1 MLPEERERLQ
11 PIAAAFSEDD
21 LLRMIDVLAK
31 ADTDLRQA
39 QDQRVTM
46 ELALMKMAHLR
57 RLVPFAELVARVM
70 GTAGAL
76 PAAVPAPRP
85 AAAAPARASAA
96 APSAPARASAAP
108 AAAPAAPPA
117 SAPASGTVGNDDVL
131 VALQAAT
138 ASRPSLAMPLRRARA
153 ESAGDVCTLF
163 LDPAFVQMAQMHT
176 AEYETMASEAM
187 GRKIKLRIAGDGAVA
202 APEAAAVD
210 TAAKNKEQLIA
221 EASKEPA
228 VREALDLFGGRIV
241 DVREA
246 K

>member
-1 MLPEERERLQ
+1 
-11 PIAAAFSEDD
+11 
-21 LLRMIDVLAK
+21 
-31 ADTDLRQA
+31 
-39 QDQRVTM
+39 M

-70 GTAGAL
+70 GTVGAL

-85 AAAAPARASAA
+85 AAAAPARAYAA

-202 APEAAAVD
+202 APGAAALD